1 MESRPLVAALVAALL
16 SILGSGFASADE
28 VRYFQKDGV
37 TYCETRRIV
46 QERIP
51 QSRMEERM
59 ETVYREKLTTEMR
72 ETTRLFRTPV
82 TEYRWEAF
90 WVRSWNP
97 LARPYVAYRYVPR
110 THWETRN
117 EVVKVPVTARRVV
130 PETVTV
136 RRPIAGWR
144 SVEREVVSCVP
155 VGSSAVAVGGG
166 LPAPPLT
173 PIEPPAL
180 ARQGTIGGISRLGLD
195 DHPPR
200 YGNGI
205 AWRASSDAIG
215 R

>member
-1 MESRPLVAALVAALL
+1 MGSRPLVAAWVA
-16 SILGSGFASADE
+16 SILSLLGLGFASADE
-28 VRYFQKDGV
+28 VRYYQKDGV
-37 TYCETRRIV
+37 TYCETRRTV

-51 QSRMEERM
+51 QSRMEERV
-59 ETVYREKLTTEMR
+59 ETVYREKLTTEMH

-110 THWETRN
+110 THWETRS

-130 PETVTV
+130 PETRTV

-144 SVEREVVSCVP
+144 IVEREVVSCVP
-155 VGSSAVAVGGG
+155 VGRSGVQVGAG
-166 LPAPPLT
+166 LAAQPLT
-173 PIEPPAL
+173 PVESPAL
-180 ARQGTIGGISRLGLD
+180 ARQGEIGGISRLGLD
-195 DHPPR
+195 GLPPR
-200 YGNGI
+200 YGTGI
-205 AWRASSDAIG
+205 AWRASSETIG